1 VVAAGAL
8 VWRERGDGVQVLLI
22 HRPRHD
28 DWSLPKGKLDKG
40 ETAPA
45 AAVRE
50 VVEETGYRVRLRRPL
65 PPSAYL
71 LPDGRTKVV
80 HYWAATVRA
89 KVARGPQSRREVDD
103 VHWVPLEEAM
113 QRVTR
118 QSDQVPVEALRRHL
132 EADELETAPIVI
144 QRHGAAL
151 SRSKWRK
158 GEDTRPLNK
167 KGRKQARALPPLL
180 DAFDPSSVLSSPWER
195 CRATVEPL
203 ATVEGLTL
211 RTDGRRDR
219 PRPRTG
225 TADGGVHAPTG
236 AAHRDRLGAGGRR
249 AGDRSRAAARGPVPG
264 RRGGARAAHLRRRQ
278 GGRDRTASAGHRL
291 STPP

>member
-1 VVAAGAL
+1 AGAPGRDCAGRRDL
-8 VWRERGDGVQVLLI
+8 RGRDRSLGAGAPRGGSAPGDLAGPAACGGRARCRALRRGGQRPGPAAVRVLGVLRRGPGRADARAGTGVIRGPRTQLPARRRGRRCPRLARAGRRRAGAADPAAAPR
-22 HRPRHD
+22 RPV
-28 DWSLPKGKLDKG
+28 PAKGKLDKG

-167 KGRKQARALPPLL
+167 KGSKQARALPPLL
-180 DAFDPSSVLSSPWER
+180 DAF
-195 CRATVEPL
+195 
-203 ATVEGLTL
+203 
-211 RTDGRRDR
+211 
-219 PRPRTG
+219 
-225 TADGGVHAPTG
+225 
-236 AAHRDRLGAGGRR
+236 
-249 AGDRSRAAARGPVPG
+249 
-264 RRGGARAAHLRRRQ
+264 
-278 GGRDRTASAGHRL
+278 
-291 STPP
+291 